1 MMKKIWMV
9 VSLLSVMVCGC
20 SKSFLEEEPLAAIS
34 VVQFY
39 QSAKDIN
46 AAMAGM
52 YGSFQQ
58 NMVGEKQFFNRY
70 TYWGE
75 ARSDNY
81 ERGGNSGNKE
91 NEMQLNSL
99 TAGNDWSDWT
109 PLYRTIGL
117 ANLLIKY
124 IPQAAALEVNKSLV
138 TPAINNNNMAQAY
151 AMRAV
156 CYFYIVRN
164 WGDAVIRTTPYE
176 NVIDEAASK
185 RSPKD
190 QVFDQV
196 IIPDLQKAYDT
207 IDKTTNTAFFIS
219 EGAICA
225 TLVDVYMWR
234 KDYPNAIKWFKNLA
248 KAKSPTGKVYGATTL
263 ADLQPKATWNDMFVK
278 PASSIEAIW
287 AINWD
292 FNTNACA
299 CMAGV
304 SATPNNT
311 PIIID
316 AGIFTS
322 WPLTNPTDI
331 RVKATIDIAKKER
344 DRLVK
349 YYPGTYGPS
358 DPVTGATGTYTVP
371 AYATGAT
378 PPATSYNIYPV
389 MYRLGDQYLLYAE
402 ALNKTGDKAGALT
415 YLNFIRV
422 RAGLPAYLTTD
433 PAVATPDQLE
443 DVILQERQWELFG
456 EGKRWFDLVRT
467 DHVIKV
473 MDPIVKRRQVTAGIP
488 ITDALGWGTDTRKY
502 LWPLNRNV
510 LNSNNLLVQNPP
522 YSD

>member
-1 MMKKIWMV
+1 MKKVITCLTCIIV
-9 VSLLSVMVCGC
+9 LLCSC
-20 SKSFLEEEPLAAIS
+20 SKSFLEEEPLAS
-34 VVQFY
+34 VSVAQFY
-39 QSAKDIN
+39 QSAKDIT
-46 AAMAGM
+46 AAMSGM

-58 NMVGEKQFFNRY
+58 NMMGEKQFYNRM

-99 TAGNDWSDWT
+99 TASNDWADWT

-124 IPQAAALEVNKSLV
+124 IPQAAQLETNKALV

-164 WGDAVIRTTPYE
+164 WGDAVIRTEPYQD
-176 NVIDEAASK
+176 ITREAASP
-185 RSPKD
+185 RSPKND
-190 QVFDQV
+190 VFDKV
-196 IIPDLQKAYDT
+196 IIPDLLQAYSL
-207 IDKTTNTAFFIS
+207 IDKSSNTTWYIS

-234 KDYPNAIKWFKNLA
+234 KDYPNAIKWFQNLA
-248 KAKSPTGKVYGATTL
+248 KAKSPTGKVYGATAIT
-263 ADLQPKATWNDMFVK
+263 DLQPQATWNAMFTS
-278 PASSIEAIW
+278 PTTSIETIW
-287 AINWD
+287 NINWD
-292 FNTNACA
+292 FSTNACA

-304 SATPNNT
+304 STSPNNT

-316 AGIFTS
+316 LGIFTN

-331 RVKATIDIAKKER
+331 RVKATFDINKKER
-344 DRLVK
+344 DRMWK
-349 YYPGTYGPS
+349 YYVGTYGP
-358 DPVTGATGTYTVP
+358 PGAGGVTGTYTV
-371 AYATGAT
+371 AAAAMATT
-378 PPATSYNIYPV
+378 VNVYPV

-402 ALNKTGDKAGALT
+402 ALNKTGDKVNSLK
-415 YLNFIRV
+415 YLNFIRN
-422 RAGLPAYLTTD
+422 RAGLPSYLATD
-433 PAVATPDQLE
+433 PAVATPDLLE
-443 DVILQERQWELFG
+443 DVIIQERQWELFG

-467 DHVIKV
+467 DHVIKI
-473 MDPIVKRRQVTAGIP
+473 MDPVVKRRQILAGIDP
-488 ITDALGWGTDTRKY
+488 ASATGWGTDLRKY
-502 LWPLNRNV
+502 LWPLHRNV
-510 LNSNNLLVQNPP
+510 LNSNKLLVQNPP

>member
-1 MMKKIWMV
+1 MMKRILKFT
-9 VSLLSVMVCGC
+9 LLTSVIFCSCG
-20 SKSFLEEEPLAAIS
+20 KSFLEEKPLASIS
-34 VVQFY
+34 VSQFY
-39 QSAKDIN
+39 QTAKDIN
-46 AAMAGM
+46 AAMSGM

-58 NMVGEKQFFNRY
+58 NMIGEKQFFNRY

-124 IPQAAALEVNKSLV
+124 IPQAAEKEVNKALV
-138 TPAINNNNMAQAY
+138 TPAIVNNNLAQAY

-164 WGDAVIRTTPYE
+164 WGDAVIRTEPYE
-176 NVIDEAASK
+176 DVSVAPASP

-190 QVFDQV
+190 EVFDKV
-196 IIPDLQKAYDT
+196 IIPDLTKAYGM
-207 IDKTTNTAFFIS
+207 INKSVNNTWYIS

-234 KDYPNAIKWFKNLA
+234 KDYANAILWFKNLA
-248 KAKSPTGKVYGATTL
+248 KAKSPTGKVYTATAIT
-263 ADLQPKATWNDMFVK
+263 DLQPQATWNSMFAV
-278 PASSIEAIW
+278 PTGSIETIW
-287 AINWD
+287 NINWD
-292 FNTNACA
+292 FATNACA
-299 CMAGV
+299 CMAGA
-304 SATPNNT
+304 STSPNNT

-316 AGIFTS
+316 RDIFTN

-331 RVKATIDIAKKER
+331 RVKATFDVTKLER
-344 DRLVK
+344 DRMWK
-349 YYPGTYGPS
+349 YYAGSYGPAGVS
-358 DPVTGATGTYTVP
+358 GPYTVK
-371 AYATGAT
+371 AADMATT
-378 PPATSYNIYPV
+378 VNVYPV

-402 ALNKTGDKAGALT
+402 ALNKTGDKTNSLK
-415 YLNFIRV
+415 YLNFIRN
-422 RAGLPAYLTTD
+422 RAGLPSYLATD
-433 PAVATPDQLE
+433 PAVATPDLLE
-443 DVILQERQWELFG
+443 DVILQERRWELFG

-467 DHVIKV
+467 DHVIKI
-473 MDPIVKRRQVTAGIP
+473 MDPIIMRRQISAGVLP
-488 ITDALGWGTDTRKY
+488 ANATGWGTDLRKY